1 MDEPDPGLVRAAQ
14 AGDLRAFEALIRS
27 CQAPVW
33 RFLRH
38 FLGDATLAEDVTQ
51 ETFMR
56 VHAHLDRF
64 DGRARFT
71 TWVFQI
77 ARNAGIDAAR
87 SRDRRSRLSDR
98 AVPPAPAPSPELSL
112 ELTAALASLKPEL
125 REALLSVELL
135 GLSYVEAGELLGV
148 PAGTVKSRV
157 FRARE
162 RVVGWLRAG
171 EDSGEM

>member
-1 MDEPDPGLVRAAQ
+1 VDEPDPELVRAAQ
-14 AGDLRAFEALIRS
+14 AGDLRAFEALVRS

-38 FLGDATLAEDVTQ
+38 FLGDSSLAEDVTQ

-56 VHAHLDRF
+56 VHAHLGRF

-77 ARNAGIDAAR
+77 ARNAGIDALR
-87 SRDRRSRLSDR
+87 SRDRRRRLSIR
-98 AVPPAPAPSPELSL
+98 EIGLAPAPSPELSH
-112 ELTAALASLKPEL
+112 ELTAALANLTPEL
-125 REALLSVELL
+125 REALLSVEIL
-135 GLSYVEAGELLGV
+135 GLSYVEAGEMLGV

-162 RVVGWLRAG
+162 RIVGWLRAG
-171 EDSGEM
+171 EVAGEM